1 MIRLRDMANTAL
13 RDTEKCSRTNVRCAF
28 SAPRALS
35 LPMSHKRL
43 CVGLFLLAFVAS
55 CASYTDKTAEMR
67 EEYTRGNYDQALK
80 ALKDSGEME
89 RSQDRLLW
97 RLEAGSI
104 YDRKADYS
112 KSRSLFLEADS
123 IADELYTTSI
133 SKTVQSFVVSD
144 SSSDYEGEDYE
155 KVAIHTIMAHQ
166 YIALN
171 RLDEA
176 RVEARKI
183 GTRLAEINQRYDA
196 EHKNKYG
203 EDAYGRYLSGIIYE
217 AKEEWDNAIIE
228 YWKAIELY
236 EKDFKSFVQGGVPKE
251 LVKACYRILALRHRD
266 DRVKILKQKYPR
278 ILTDSP
284 DAAAASL
291 TSRGEIIA
299 VHELGRITPKTT
311 GEFFVP
317 VGSQVVRISFPRL
330 QPKSMYVGQTG
341 LQVSGPIGFVPAENT
356 AYMDEI
362 ASETLENRRL
372 RLIAKSM
379 ARLLI
384 KGQLNEQARQNFGPL
399 GGILANVV
407 TAATETADTRSW
419 TLLPHGFF
427 VSRVQVPP
435 GEYQVSVKTGSRT
448 SQIRKVTVRAGQSVI
463 LRGYD

>member
-1 MIRLRDMANTAL
+1 MFLTQTQYAHRAS
-13 RDTEKCSRTNVRCAF
+13 CPVRFLKLGAVF
-28 SAPRALS
+28 LS
-35 LPMSHKRL
+35 S
-43 CVGLFLLAFVAS
+43 LLYVS
-55 CASYTDKTAEMR
+55 CASYTDKTQEMR
-67 EEYTRGNYDQALK
+67 EAYTRGQWDAALAALK
-80 ALKDSGEME
+80 ESGSVD
-89 RSQDRLLW
+89 RSADRMLW

-104 YDRKADYS
+104 HDRKGDFS

-123 IADELYTTSI
+123 IGDELYTTSV
-133 SKTVQSFVVSD
+133 SKTAASFIVND
-144 SSSDYEGEDYE
+144 ASSDYEGEDYE

-166 YIALN
+166 YLQQE

-183 GTRLAEINQRYDA
+183 GTKLAEINQRYDA

-217 AKEEWDNAIIE
+217 AKQEWDNAIIE

-236 EKDFKSFVQGGVPKE
+236 EKDFKAFVEGGVPKE

-266 DRVKILKQKYPR
+266 DRVKMLKQKYGKY
-278 ILTDSP
+278 LTESP
-284 DAAAASL
+284 EAAAQSL
-291 TSRGEIIA
+291 TTHGEIVA

-330 QPKSMYVGQTG
+330 QPKAMYIGQTG
-341 LQVSGPIGFVPAENT
+341 MQVSGTVGFVPGENT
-356 AYMDEI
+356 EYMDDI
-362 ASETLENRRL
+362 ASETLENRRT

-399 GGILANVV
+399 GGLLANVV

-419 TLLPHGFF
+419 TLLPQGFF
-427 VSRVQVPP
+427 VTRVQVNP

-448 SQIRKVTVRAGQSVI
+448 STVRKVNVRAGQTVI